1 MSIIEN
7 AINKLAQ
14 GEGPVKKPGM
24 SQGAEFRTVN
34 EVAEKAL
41 GGLDTRNLQ
50 GAETTIQPLSD
61 PESNLSL
68 SSSPTSRLVTINL
81 SRLRQAGMITP
92 DSERTQIAEEFRLI
106 KRPLLMNAFSNGAA
120 GKNTN
125 LVMVTSSFPGEGK
138 SFCAINLA
146 ISIAMEMDHTV
157 LLVDADVSKPSVPS
171 FLGFKAEKGLMDVLL
186 NDKLDLS
193 DVLLRTNV
201 EKLTILPAG
210 QGHRRATELLASEMM
225 NRLLQELAY
234 RYRDRI
240 IIFDTPPLLASSE
253 SRVLASHM
261 GQIVMVVEAEKTTHE
276 ALREALHQIDSCE
289 SVGLLLNK
297 GNAAR
302 GMDYYGYLGNY
313 GY

>member
-14 GEGPVKKPGM
+14 GESPIKKANH
-24 SQGAEFRTVN
+24 SAELRTVDYL
-34 EVAEKAL
+34 AESSVSTA
-41 GGLDTRNLQ
+41 D
-50 GAETTIQPLSD
+50 AAV
-61 PESNLSL
+61 ESVSGSATDISQSN
-68 SSSPTSRLVTINL
+68 TSRLVNINL

-92 DSERTQIAEEFRLI
+92 DSERTQIAEEFRLV
-106 KRPLLMNAFSNGAA
+106 KRPLLINAFSNAA
-120 GKNTN
+120 TAKNAN

-186 NDKLDLS
+186 DDKLVLS
-193 DVLLRTNV
+193 DVLLRTNI

-289 SVGLLLNK
+289 IVGLLLNK
-297 GNAAR
+297 GNTVR